1 MPPEWRPIG
10 TDTECDPLAFARWR
24 PTFTASTHA
33 TSCRVL
39 LAAVLCG
46 LAAQASAQPNANAN
60 ANAGIYTCTDSQ
72 GIKRTSDRPIIE
84 CTDREQRVLNRDGSL
99 RKIIPATLT
108 AEERTE
114 REAAERK
121 AAEERAALGDAVRR
135 DRNLKARYP
144 NEVAHNRARH
154 SSLELVRIGLRASE
168 QRIKDLQVE
177 RRPLNSEAEFYRGR
191 PLPARLKQ
199 QIEANETSIAAQRE
213 LIQTQEA
220 ELLRINRIYD
230 TELEHLRK
238 LWNGAR
244 PGSIGPMAG
253 ATSGTP

>member
-1 MPPEWRPIG
+1 
-10 TDTECDPLAFARWR
+10 LALARWR
-24 PTFTASTHA
+24 LAFTASTHA
-33 TSCRVL
+33 PSCRVL
-39 LAAVLCG
+39 VAAALCG
-46 LAAQASAQPNANAN
+46 LAVQAPAQSNTNTLT
-60 ANAGIYTCTDSQ
+60 GIYTCIDSQ
-72 GIKRTSDRPIIE
+72 GIKRTSDRPILE

-108 AEERTE
+108 AEERAE

-121 AAEERAALGDAVRR
+121 AAEERAALSDAVRR

-144 NEVAHNRARH
+144 DEVAHTRARH
-154 SSLELVRIGLRASE
+154 SSLESVRIGLRASE
-168 QRIKDLQVE
+168 ERIKDLQAA
-177 RRPLNSEAEFYRGR
+177 RKPLNNEAEFYRGR

-230 TELEHLRK
+230 AELAHLRK

-253 ATSGTP
+253 AISGTP